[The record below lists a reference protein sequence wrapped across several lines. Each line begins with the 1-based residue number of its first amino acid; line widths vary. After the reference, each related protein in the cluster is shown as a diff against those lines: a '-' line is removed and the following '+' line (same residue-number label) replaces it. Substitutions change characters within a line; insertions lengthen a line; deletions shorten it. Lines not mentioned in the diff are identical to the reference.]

1 MFFITVNKTILYY
14 NSFEVTLEK
23 KKLDRVLCIIYSY
36 TQTLSGLKQLLIKNH
51 QNLNLW
57 SKNVKLQCRFKSC
70 DLFYLPL
77 HKTNDHSVNSDICYY
92 PGFLVEV

>member
-51 QNLNLW
+51 QNLNL
-57 SKNVKLQCRFKSC
+57 
-70 DLFYLPL
+70 
-77 HKTNDHSVNSDICYY
+77 
-92 PGFLVEV
+92 